1 MAKAVG
7 IDLGTTN
14 SVIAAIE
21 GGEPVVLV
29 NSEGNRTTPSV
40 VAFKDDQRLVGQVAK
55 RQAVLNPRGTLFE
68 VKRYIGRTWEEIEA
82 EAERA
87 PYEVVKGP
95 DGGVRFVVGDKQYTP
110 EEVSAMVLRKLVDEA
125 SEKLGEKITKAV
137 ITVPAYFNN
146 SQREATQ
153 NAGKVAGLDVLRIV
167 NEPTAAAL
175 AYGLDKKGNETVLVF
190 DLGGG
195 TFDVSVLE
203 VGDGVFEV
211 RSTAGDTHLG
221 GSDMDYAIVDWL
233 AEEFKS
239 EYNVDLR
246 KDKQALQRLIEASE
260 KAKIELSGLPET
272 TISLPFIAM
281 DPGSNAPLYLEKKLT
296 RAKLEELVQP
306 LLARIKGPVEQA
318 LRDAKLDKSKI
329 DEVILV
335 GGSTRVPAVKR
346 IVKDLLGKEPNQTVN
361 PDEVVAL
368 GAAVQAGVLTGTVDD
383 IVLLDVTPLSLGI
396 ETKGGVFTKLIDRN
410 TTVPV
415 RKTETF
421 STADHNQTTAPISV
435 LQGERPMAADNKS
448 LGRFNLEGIPPMPAG
463 VPQIEVTYDIDANGI
478 LHVTAREKST
488 GKEAS
493 ITIQNTTTLSE
504 DEVDRMVKEAEAHA
518 DEDKKVRELAEAKNE
533 LDGLRLQAQKALGDA
548 EGATDEQK
556 KPLQDAI
563 ATAQQALDGNVG
575 KDELEQKS
583 RDLAEKLQAFMQATA
598 QAAAPQGEDSGAQQA
613 GQAGDDEEEVIDADF
628 KPAG

>member
-14 SVIAAIE
+14 SVIAVIE
-21 GGEPVVLV
+21 GGEPSVLV
-29 NSEGNRTTPSV
+29 NSEGSRTTPSV
-40 VAFKDDQRLVGQVAK
+40 VAFKEDQRLVGQVAK
-55 RQAVLNPRGTLFE
+55 RQAVLNPKGTLFE
-68 VKRYIGRTWEEIEA
+68 VKRFMGRTWDEVRE

-87 PYEVVKGP
+87 PYEVVRGP

-110 EEVSAMVLRKLVDEA
+110 EEISAMVLRKLVDDA
-125 SEKLGEKITKAV
+125 SERLGEKVTKAV

-153 NAGKVAGLDVLRIV
+153 NAGKIAGLEVLRIV

-195 TFDVSVLE
+195 TFDVSILE

-211 RSTAGDTHLG
+211 RSTSGDTHLG
-221 GSDMDYAIVDWL
+221 GSDFDHAIVEWL
-233 AEEFKS
+233 AEDFKA

-246 KDKQALQRLIEASE
+246 KDKQALQRLIEAAE
-260 KAKIELSGLPET
+260 KAKIELSSLPET

-281 DPGSNAPLYLEKKLT
+281 DPASNAPLYLEKKLT
-296 RAKLEELVQP
+296 RAKFEELIQP
-306 LLARIKGPVEQA
+306 LLARIRGPVEQA
-318 LRDAKLDKSKI
+318 LKDAKLERSQI

-346 IVKDLLGKEPNQTVN
+346 IVKELLGKEPNQSVN

-368 GAAVQAGVLTGTVDD
+368 GAAVQAGVLTGAVDD

-396 ETKGGVFTKLIDRN
+396 ETKGGVFTVLIPRN

-415 RKTETF
+415 RKTEVF
-421 STADHNQTTAPISV
+421 STAEHNQTVAPIHV
-435 LQGERPMAADNKS
+435 LQGERPMAKDNKS

-463 VPQIEVTYDIDANGI
+463 MPQIEVTYDIDANGI

-504 DEVDRMVKEAEAHA
+504 DEVNRMVKEAEQFAEQDRKA
-518 DEDKKVRELAEAKNE
+518 RELAEAKNQ
-533 LDGLRLQAQKALGDA
+533 LDSLRLQAQKALDDA
-548 EGATDEQK
+548 TGATEDQK
-556 KPLQDAI
+556 KPLQEAVDEAKRL
-563 ATAQQALDGNVG
+563 LDGSPS
-575 KDELEQKS
+575 KDEVDRKANE
-583 RDLAEKLQAFMQATA
+583 LAEKLRAFMQATA
-598 QAAAPQGEDSGAQQA
+598 SQPSQADGGAQQG
-613 GQAGDDEEEVIDADF
+613 GQGDDEEVIDADF